1 MGASGRTVGAALR
14 GRPWLNP
21 PDSKNDGL
29 GFGEHDFKP
38 RAATEGRPLQY
49 VRWRLMNSK
58 SRCFRKGLL
67 LLIILAFA
75 RTTIAHEGP
84 PFPLFVDQKVDRYVV
99 SVWTDPDVGTALF
112 FVIVNAENLPP
123 DLHVQ
128 IGVQPVSG
136 RLAEVF
142 YPAERE
148 NVQGRDQY
156 KSQVQFDAQELWRVR
171 VQLQSTQSGNAET
184 VATVEATPPGYG
196 RWDLLIYL
204 VPFLA
209 VGLLWAMAMIRKV
222 RQRTGDT

>member
-1 MGASGRTVGAALR
+1 MIKAGQSAMERAVGAALR
-14 GRPWLNP
+14 GRPWFGIVFAKSETIVFLNSAQTTGGHGGP
-21 PDSKNDGL
+21 
-29 GFGEHDFKP
+29 
-38 RAATEGRPLQY
+38 PLQH
-49 VRWRLMNSK
+49 VRWYAIV
-58 SRCFRKGLL
+58 
-67 LLIILAFA
+67 LIILAWGGNA
-75 RTTIAHEGP
+75 NAHEGP

-112 FVIVNAENLPP
+112 FVILNGQGEVPA
-123 DLHVQ
+123 DLRVQ

-148 NVQGRDQY
+148 NVQGRVQY
-156 KSQVQFDAQELWRVR
+156 KSQVQFDAQEIWRVR
-171 VQLQSTQSGNAET
+171 VQLQSAQSGNAET

-209 VGLLWAMAMIRKV
+209 VGLLWAVAIIRKV
-222 RQRTGDT
+222 KQRTGDI